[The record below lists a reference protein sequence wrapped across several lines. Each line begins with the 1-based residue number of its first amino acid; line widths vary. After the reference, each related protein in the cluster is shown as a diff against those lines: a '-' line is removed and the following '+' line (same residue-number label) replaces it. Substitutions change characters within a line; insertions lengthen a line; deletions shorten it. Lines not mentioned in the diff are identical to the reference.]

1 MDVSG
6 QKYKVFFNQVLVL
19 IEESITSA
27 KVKEEL
33 LEVSDSDL
41 FLPENWENW
50 LARNQSLT
58 VRCSCDRP
66 FDVFNRFKSHFK
78 LVEAAGGIVKD
89 EVGDVLVIYRNGK
102 WDLPKGK
109 LEKGEEINECAVR
122 EVEEETAVS
131 VFSCSETNF
140 DITYHVYFHKNTFVI
155 KSTHW
160 YIMKSKTNVQNLLPQ
175 TDEGIDKV
183 EWIRQDKVL
192 ELFKEN
198 SYRSIVALV
207 EKYLSF
213 QID

>member
-175 TDEGIDKV
+175 SEEGIDKV
-183 EWIRQDKVL
+183 EWKSTEEIL
-192 ELFKEN
+192 ILFEEA
-198 SYRSIVALV
+198 SYRSIYSLIQ
-207 EKYLSF
+207 KYFS
-213 QID
+213 I

>member
-1 MDVSG
+1 MND

-19 IEESITSA
+19 IEESKTSV
-27 KVKEEL
+27 KVQEEL

-41 FLPENWENW
+41 FLSENWENW

-66 FDVFNRFKSHFK
+66 SDVFDRFKSHFK

-175 TDEGIDKV
+175 SEEGIDKV
-183 EWIRQDKVL
+183 EWKSTEEIL
-192 ELFKEN
+192 ILFEEA
-198 SYRSIVALV
+198 SYRSIYSLIQ
-207 EKYLSF
+207 KYFS
-213 QID
+213 I